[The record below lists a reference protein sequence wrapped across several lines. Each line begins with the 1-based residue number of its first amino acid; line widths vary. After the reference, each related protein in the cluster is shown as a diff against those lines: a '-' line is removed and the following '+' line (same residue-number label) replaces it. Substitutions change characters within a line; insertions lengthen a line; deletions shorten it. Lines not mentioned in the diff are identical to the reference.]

1 MKKIGLLLLLS
12 IIMLFTGCQSTNQ
25 QTSNI
30 ENTEINIVDKERMV
44 KNLNKE
50 DVKEVT
56 IYASAPWKVEFV
68 LTSEQVSALVDVL
81 NEIEIGEQISEQD
94 IVGGMIQYQ
103 ITKTD
108 GSVMKFQDMRPY
120 IVIDDNWYKVSEE
133 FSRKLDELSEEL
145 LQDYE

>member
-56 IYASAPWKVEFV
+56 IYASAPWMV
-68 LTSEQVSALVDVL
+68 
-81 NEIEIGEQISEQD
+81 
-94 IVGGMIQYQ
+94 
-103 ITKTD
+103 
-108 GSVMKFQDMRPY
+108 
-120 IVIDDNWYKVSEE
+120 
-133 FSRKLDELSEEL
+133 
-145 LQDYE
+145 